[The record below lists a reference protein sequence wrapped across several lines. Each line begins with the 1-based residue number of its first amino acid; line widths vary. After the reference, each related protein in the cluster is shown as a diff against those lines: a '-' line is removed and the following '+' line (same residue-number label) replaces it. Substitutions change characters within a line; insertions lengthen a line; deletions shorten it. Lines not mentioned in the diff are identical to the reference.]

1 MVGWL
6 IKNLLQGVQWHSYF
20 ILVQFLF
27 FSTLIRFP
35 SLKYI
40 RDMFLSRTNLLSI
53 EKYPCFPSLNTAL
66 SPVLNRIGILG
77 SPLFMAASISNLRL
91 NKIIKYLPSQ
101 LYY

>member
-35 SLKYI
+35 SLEYI

-53 EKYPCFPSLNTAL
+53 EKYPYFPSLNTAL
-66 SPVLNRIGILG
+66 SPVLKRTGILG

-91 NKIIKYLPSQ
+91 NKLIKHLPSQ